1 VVVSI
6 FVNPTQ
12 FGSIEDLAS
21 YPADLGRDQAVLER
35 EAVDLSWI
43 PTREHM
49 YPEGFQTWVN
59 VEELTRPLE
68 GEHRPGHFRGVTT
81 VVAKLFNAVQPDR
94 AYFGQ
99 KDAQQLAV
107 VRRMVQDLGFR
118 PQVVACPTMREAD
131 GLAMSSRNV
140 GLSPEERRAA
150 GVLYRALSAAQQVY
164 AGGERRADALRRSMA
179 ETLQVEPLARIQY
192 VSVADPETLAE
203 LQGEVRRGL
212 LSMAVFVGKTRLI
225 DNVFLGD

>member
-1 VVVSI
+1 
-6 FVNPTQ
+6 
-12 FGSIEDLAS
+12 
-21 YPADLGRDQAVLER
+21 
-35 EAVDLSWI
+35 
-43 PTREHM
+43 
-49 YPEGFQTWVN
+49 
-59 VEELTRPLE
+59 
-68 GEHRPGHFRGVTT
+68 
-81 VVAKLFNAVQPDR
+81 
-94 AYFGQ
+94 
-99 KDAQQLAV
+99 
-107 VRRMVQDLGFR
+107 
-118 PQVVACPTMREAD
+118 
-131 GLAMSSRNV
+131 SSRNV